1 MAGCARF
8 RLRRLADA
16 TAEKADHGARISPDN
31 CGVHAHAPVHDSL
44 QRTYTMRALTHGLV
58 GLALVVHVGRW

>member
-1 MAGCARF
+1 MVGYARF

-31 CGVHAHAPVHDSL
+31 CGVHAPVQDSL
-44 QRTYTMRALTHGLV
+44 RRTYTMRALTHGLV
-58 GLALVVHVGRW
+58 GLALVVNVGRW